1 MRKKT
6 GKSGGFSLLELMVA
20 VAILLA
26 ISAASVSFLMGFQNY
41 YISAAMKADLHSG
54 MRGAT
59 ELLQQEI
66 SQAGLLSLGP
76 NCSSTVVTGCPTLTA
91 SVTGGAS
98 PQTVAVSST
107 TGMFV
112 NEYLR
117 IDAGAAQETVTVT
130 AIPSSTSFSGI
141 FVNNH
146 SSGAIVQA
154 VGMFPQGILSTLSTG
169 SQLDMFGDI
178 NGDGNLYFVQY
189 NCNVANSGQL
199 TRSITPLTATAK
211 NAAVVLLDNLN
222 PSGNPDLK
230 PCFNFPGT
238 TQVTVGST
246 TYTFETAVGVT
257 LTLQTEEIDPTI
269 QKLGQEK
276 NTFLNLGPRNIV
288 AGVPLASAGNVT
300 YLQPN
305 PSSCLLAGTC

>member
-1 MRKKT
+1 MRKGI

-26 ISAASVSFLMGFQNY
+26 VSAAAVSFLMGFQNY
-41 YISAAMKADLHSG
+41 YTSAALKADLHSG

-98 PQTVAVSST
+98 GQTVTVSST
-107 TGMFV
+107 SGMFV
-112 NEYLR
+112 NEFLR
-117 IDAGAAQETVTVT
+117 IDTGTPQETVTVT
-130 AIPSSTSFSGI
+130 AIPSSTSFTAI
-141 FVNNH
+141 FSNNH
-146 SSGAIVQA
+146 SSGAVVQA
-154 VGMFPQGILSTLSTG
+154 VGMFPQGIVDALSSG
-169 SQLDMFGDI
+169 SQLSMFGDI

-189 NCNVANSGQL
+189 NCNVSSSGQF

-211 NAAVVLLDNLN
+211 NPAVVLLDNLL
-222 PSGNPDLK
+222 STGNPDGS
-230 PCFNFPGT
+230 PCFNYPST
-238 TQVTVGST
+238 TQVTIGST
-246 TYTFETAVGVT
+246 TYTFEAAVGMT
-257 LTLQTEEIDPTI
+257 LTLQTEEIDPI
-269 QKLGQEK
+269 IKQLGQET
-276 NTFLNLGPRNIV
+276 NTFLNLAPRNIV
-288 AGVPLASAGNVT
+288 AGVTLANAGYSN

-305 PSSCLLAGTC
+305 PTNCLLQGTC